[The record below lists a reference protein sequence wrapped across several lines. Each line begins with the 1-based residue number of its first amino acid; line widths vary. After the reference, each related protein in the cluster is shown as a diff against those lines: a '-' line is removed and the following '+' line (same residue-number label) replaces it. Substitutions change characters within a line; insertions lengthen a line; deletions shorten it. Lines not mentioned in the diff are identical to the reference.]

1 MTDQSKIEAAAIEQL
16 EELAR
21 EVACEK
27 VGQCFSQGTD
37 IMLIARAVKAAKYA
51 YLACHAS
58 RDAEIADLSA
68 RLAAMREPLWMLR
81 EEHGV
86 ANVVS
91 RTKSN
96 YSAPADAHII
106 GEIKGWDAVVSGIGD

>member
-58 RDAEIADLSA
+58 RDAEIADLRA

-81 EEHGV
+81 EEHEAETAELRSRLEAAEAKLRGV
-86 ANVVS
+86 VPRV
-91 RTKSN
+91 
-96 YSAPADAHII
+96 PP
-106 GEIKGWDAVVSGIGD
+106 EVP

>member
-1 MTDQSKIEAAAIEQL
+1 MTDKIEAAAREQL

-37 IMLIARAVKAAKYA
+37 VMLIARAVKAAKYA

-58 RDAEIADLSA
+58 SDAEIAALRA
-68 RLAAMREPLWMLR
+68 RLEAAEARAAKWVSRSDGATLLVGHGWLTAQTDHLR
-81 EEHGV
+81 ELYLMVPPVPLPE
-86 ANVVS
+86 
-91 RTKSN
+91 TE
-96 YSAPADAHII
+96 P
-106 GEIKGWDAVVSGIGD
+106 